1 LPPELK
7 TLHIKE
13 ITTTQF
19 KKNTTTLLRYIHSSL
34 REYITKLQLKYHRKK
49 NNVITKKN
57 IFDEQKKLLFH
68 AFILAYYVHT
78 HISTHTNIHILST
91 IFFKLSN
98 IEGKISLKQKSE
110 KQKYLKIATSL
121 RL

>member
-1 LPPELK
+1 M
-7 TLHIKE
+7 
-13 ITTTQF
+13 
-19 KKNTTTLLRYIHSSL
+19 Y
-34 REYITKLQLKYHRKK
+34 
-49 NNVITKKN
+49 
-57 IFDEQKKLLFH
+57 
-68 AFILAYYVHT
+68 T

>member
-1 LPPELK
+1 MPPELK

-49 NNVITKKN
+49 NNVITKKT

-78 HISTHTNIHILST
+78 HKYTYKYTHTIHN
-91 IFFKLSN
+91 FF
-98 IEGKISLKQKSE
+98 
-110 KQKYLKIATSL
+110 
-121 RL
+121 

>member
-1 LPPELK
+1 MN
-7 TLHIKE
+7 
-13 ITTTQF
+13 
-19 KKNTTTLLRYIHSSL
+19 KKNYYFLPLYTLTMY
-34 REYITKLQLKYHRKK
+34 
-49 NNVITKKN
+49 
-57 IFDEQKKLLFH
+57 
-68 AFILAYYVHT
+68 T

-121 RL
+121 RLWGLKKKYKIAKIDFKILKSMPPVVAPYLQDFLKA